1 MKKKVAIRADGGT
14 KNGLGHIMRT
24 MALAEEL
31 KKDFDV
37 FYICSNKS
45 EFDAGRKTILENGYS
60 VYLDTEYKTGNL
72 LIIDMYGIDENYIT
86 MYRKQFDKIMYIDD
100 LHKLKYYDCDILLNR
115 NIGAE
120 DIKYNIRK
128 GGQILLGGKFCIL
141 RKEFCRSR
149 KIFSKSVKEV
159 LITLGGS
166 DVTNSSEEL
175 SKVISDF
182 GFNVSIAIGA
192 GFSYENKKRL
202 EEIKSDKIK
211 LYYEP
216 IMVNMYEK
224 CDIAISALGGSL
236 FELCALGVPFVG
248 LTVADNQMETAY
260 IGEEK
265 GLFKYGGDLRKYEE
279 TNFIKAFNSIAYS
292 VEERKKV
299 YDNQQKVVD
308 INGTKNIV
316 NCINEI
322 LI

>member
-1 MKKKVAIRADGGT
+1 MKKKIAVRADGGT

-37 FYICSNKS
+37 FYICSNKN
-45 EFDAGRKTILENGYS
+45 EFDAGRKTILEKGYS
-60 VYLDTEYKTGNL
+60 VYSDTEYKTGNL

-100 LHKLKYYDCDILLNR
+100 LHELKYYDCDILLNR
-115 NIGAE
+115 NIGSE

-128 GGQILLGGKFCIL
+128 GGQILLGGKYCIL
-141 RKEFCRSR
+141 RKEFYRSC
-149 KIFSKSVKEV
+149 KTFNESVKEV

-166 DVTNSSEEL
+166 DVTNSSAEL
-175 SKVISDF
+175 AKVISNF

-202 EEIKSDKIK
+202 EDIKSDKIK

-216 IMVNMYEK
+216 VMADMYEK
-224 CDIAISALGGSL
+224 CDIAVSALGGSL

-248 LTVADNQMETAY
+248 VTAADNQMETAY
-260 IGEEK
+260 IGEKK
-265 GLFKYGGDLRKYEE
+265 GLFKYGGDLRNYNK
-279 TNFIKAFNSIAYS
+279 TDFIKAFNFIAYNA
-292 VEERKKV
+292 EERKKV
-299 YDNQQKVVD
+299 YDSQRKAVD

-316 NCINEI
+316 NCIYAI

>member
-1 MKKKVAIRADGGT
+1 
-14 KNGLGHIMRT
+14 MRT

-37 FYICSNKS
+37 FYICSNKN
-45 EFDAGRKTILENGYS
+45 EFDAGRKTILEKGYS
-60 VYLDTEYKTGNL
+60 VYSDTEYKTGNL

-100 LHKLKYYDCDILLNR
+100 LHELKYYDCDILLNR
-115 NIGAE
+115 NIGSE

-128 GGQILLGGKFCIL
+128 GGQILLGGKYCIL
-141 RKEFCRSR
+141 RKEFYRSF
-149 KIFSKSVKEV
+149 KTFNESVKEV

-166 DVTNSSEEL
+166 DVTNSSAEL
-175 SKVISDF
+175 AKVISNF

-202 EEIKSDKIK
+202 EDIKSDKIK

-216 IMVNMYEK
+216 VMADMYEK
-224 CDIAISALGGSL
+224 CDIAVSALGGSL

-248 LTVADNQMETAY
+248 VTAADNQMETAY
-260 IGEEK
+260 IGEKK
-265 GLFKYGGDLRKYEE
+265 GLFKYGGDLRNYNK
-279 TNFIKAFNSIAYS
+279 TDFIKAFNFIAYN

-299 YDNQQKVVD
+299 YDSQRKAVD

-316 NCINEI
+316 NCIYAI